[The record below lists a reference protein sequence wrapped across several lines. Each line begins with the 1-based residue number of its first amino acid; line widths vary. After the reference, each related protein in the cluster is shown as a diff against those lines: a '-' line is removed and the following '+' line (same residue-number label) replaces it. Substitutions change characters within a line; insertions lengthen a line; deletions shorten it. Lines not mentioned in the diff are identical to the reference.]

1 MGCVWT
7 QLQVVVD
14 NGSLAKEHYFA
25 PWLRGVV
32 VAKRE
37 KQPLWARDNMDDGT
51 ELQAIILSRKENQED
66 DQALLEDEDEVGGGQ
81 KRSVD
86 LLHEEVGVKAR

>member
-37 KQPLWARDNMDDGT
+37 KQPLWARSHLVVTCTREIGEST
-51 ELQAIILSRKENQED
+51 SCTRIYTLW
-66 DQALLEDEDEVGGGQ
+66 ALL
-81 KRSVD
+81 
-86 LLHEEVGVKAR
+86 